1 MGTIW
6 SRDGRPSSWA
16 PHFGLSDVKKK
27 WCDFKWVS
35 RWAPLELG
43 KLQHNFVLYH
53 HFFLVSLTV
62 ANLAW
67 SGEPKNN
74 FMCNA
79 AHERPG
85 RSDLPY
91 ENPNLDRHANS
102 TVTYSSAQSFV
113 CNFTGK
119 KCSLAFY
126 GTIFRIVQFFGEESS
141 VRHNPP

>member
-1 MGTIW
+1 
-6 SRDGRPSSWA
+6 
-16 PHFGLSDVKKK
+16 
-27 WCDFKWVS
+27 
-35 RWAPLELG
+35 
-43 KLQHNFVLYH
+43 
-53 HFFLVSLTV
+53 
-62 ANLAW
+62 
-67 SGEPKNN
+67 
-74 FMCNA
+74 MCNA